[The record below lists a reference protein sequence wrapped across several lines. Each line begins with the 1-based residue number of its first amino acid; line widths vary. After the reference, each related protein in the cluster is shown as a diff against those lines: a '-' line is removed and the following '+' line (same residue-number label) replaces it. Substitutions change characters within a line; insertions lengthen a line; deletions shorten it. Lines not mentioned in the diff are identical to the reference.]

1 MRPEAL
7 RTLPDALLLLQTFSE
22 WLQKNLPFSLPGSE
36 SYYEKPHSAS
46 ANEYLGFLEHNSHVV
61 YPAIAAVVL
70 TLLVIGVIQAWRS
83 TELDGMAKT
92 EFKREIVLTLRRQ
105 VAGETVETIARRI
118 GLEPF
123 KTAKLLE
130 EMQRDGILRS
140 HVSSN
145 RLVLWQVSGITVAR
159 VARS

>member
-1 MRPEAL
+1 M
-7 RTLPDALLLLQTFSE
+7 LLLETFSE
-22 WLQKNLPFSLPGSE
+22 WLQKQLPFRLPGSE
-36 SYYEKPHSAS
+36 SYYEKPHTAS
-46 ANEYLGFLEHNSHVV
+46 SNEYLTFLEHNSHVV

-70 TLLVIGVIQAWRS
+70 TLLVLGVVQAWRS
-83 TELDGMAKT
+83 TELDGMAKM
-92 EFKREIVLTLRRQ
+92 EFKREIILTLRRQ

-145 RLVLWQVSGITVAR
+145 RLVLWQVTGATMIR
-159 VARS
+159 PARS